1 MTDTGDK
8 IKHKAE
14 ELKGK
19 LKEGVG
25 KATGN
30 EEMAGEGQREQAEA
44 KVKKVG
50 DKVGDTVDDAT
61 DRLKGL
67 VGNDDKNDR

>member
-44 KVKKVG
+44 KLKKA
-50 DKVGDTVDDAT
+50 GDTVGEKVDDAT

-67 VGNDDKNDR
+67 TNSDDDK